1 MVELIDLDAL
11 DAAPLQTD
19 PCEFVI
25 VPHFVPPTAL
35 DLVNRDF
42 PRIPR
47 PGNFAPRRFPH
58 GPAFEALLAELHSDE
73 VKAHFATKFHMDLS
87 PYPLDM
93 TVRKFSEASDGNV
106 HNDSKS
112 KIVTSLIY
120 FNPKW
125 IHHGGRLR
133 MVRNPDDIQDYAG
146 EVVPEAGTLIS
157 FRRSET
163 SYHGF
168 ESFEGERRSLQMYWV
183 EPRRL
188 AKGRKWPTPMRL
200 YKRWRKKRKR

>member
-1 MVELIDLDAL
+1 MKMIDLDAF
-11 DAAPLQTD
+11 DAARLQTD
-19 PCEFVI
+19 PCDFVI
-25 VPHFVPPTAL
+25 VPNFIRPSAL
-35 DLVNRDF
+35 EEIYRDF
-42 PRIPR
+42 PKITK
-47 PGNFAPRRFPH
+47 PGNFATDAH
-58 GPAFEALLAELHSDE
+58 VYGPAFETLLSELHDVE
-73 VKAHFATKFHMDLS
+73 LKAHYAKKFGMDLS

-93 TVRKFSEASDGNV
+93 TVRKYSEASDGNV

-125 IHHGGRLR
+125 THSGGRLR
-133 MVRNPDDIQDYAG
+133 LVRNPDDIDDYAD
-146 EVVPEAGTLIS
+146 EVVPEEGALIS

-183 EPRRL
+183 EPGRMK
-188 AKGRKWPTPMRL
+188 KGKKWPTPMRL
-200 YKRWRKKRKR
+200 YKRWRKVRSR